1 VKRWPLA
8 EPYTVKGERTM
19 LVLSRKEGE
28 CSVIGRNIVI
38 TVLES
43 RGNRVRLGITA
54 PPETPINREEVFER
68 LTRAERGNSVKD
80 CRQGASSSVE
90 GN

>member
-1 VKRWPLA
+1 MTRWPLD
-8 EPYTVKGERTM
+8 EPCMTKGDRVM

-28 CSVIGRNIVI
+28 CIVIGRNIVI

-54 PPETPINREEVFER
+54 PPDTPINREEVFER
-68 LTRAERGNSVKD
+68 LARAERGNSIDD
-80 CRQGASSSVE
+80 CRQGASFFAE